1 MAAVMALAALG
12 LVVVVVHS
20 PSAISLKAKPG
31 ETIVDV
37 INDKFMARMDA
48 RKHAA
53 DIQTVKDAA
62 HVNQLF
68 GGSFSDGVGSNTWAH
83 TPWQKYDYKDGARME
98 SLEEVPQEHQE
109 LVKCMQLARTFKG
122 EIKANGEKKGHF
134 KVTEAEKIDAVK
146 CAQLVRRFHKGQA
159 NKEILEKRAKFD
171 KEKTAEEKEP
181 EESRNEVHL
190 FKPPKEILEK
200 RFMFEKKKEAAAKAR
215 KEAAAKAHTQQ
226 HLIKVDHFYPRAEKE
241 RFAKQA
247 GGVEKKEVQE
257 AKKARKELKLPSFL
271 KGASFSDR
279 QVRTLHARFYIEHV
293 FKHTYI
299 ASTNAALRLVLVAS
313 PSA

>member
-1 MAAVMALAALG
+1 MALAALG

-53 DIQTVKDAA
+53 DIETVKDAA

-134 KVTEAEKIDAVK
+134 QVTEAEKIDAVK
-146 CAQLVRRFHKGQA
+146 CAQLVRSFHEVQ
-159 NKEILEKRAKFD
+159 EKRAKFD
-171 KEKTAEEKEP
+171 KQKKAETKEP

-200 RFMFEKKKEAAAKAR
+200 RFKFEKKKEAAAKAR
-215 KEAAAKAHTQQ
+215 KEAAAKAHTQK
-226 HLIKVDHFYPRAEKE
+226 HLIKVNHFYPRAEKE

-271 KGASFSDR
+271 KDASFSDR
-279 QVRTLHARFYIEHV
+279 QVRPLQARFYIEHV
-293 FKHTYI
+293 FMHTYI
-299 ASTNAALRLVLVAS
+299 ASTNAALRSVLVAS
-313 PSA
+313 PSG